1 MKQSKQETT
10 LNEKDA
16 LQDML
21 DAEKQLMNYYSA
33 ALTEGSCKSFR
44 KEILRNYSSSAE
56 TQFSVFEQMLARG
69 YYEVQP
75 AEKMLIDQKVDSFS
89 KIQKQIATA

>member
-1 MKQSKQETT
+1 M
-10 LNEKDA
+10 LNERDA

-44 KEILRNYSSSAE
+44 KEILRNYSLSAE
-56 TQFSVFEQMLARG
+56 TQFAIFEQMLARD
-69 YYEVQP
+69 YYKLQP
-75 AEKMLIDQKVDSFS
+75 AEPQTIDQKKESFS
-89 KIQKQIATA
+89 KIMKQIASD